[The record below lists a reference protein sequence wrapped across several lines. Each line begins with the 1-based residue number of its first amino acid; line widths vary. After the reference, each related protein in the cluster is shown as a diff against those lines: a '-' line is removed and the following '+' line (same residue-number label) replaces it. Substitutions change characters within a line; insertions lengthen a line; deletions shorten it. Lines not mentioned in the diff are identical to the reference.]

1 MVNNSI
7 GKKIMRKMTIY
18 LGTNDAFVLIE
29 LGKEKFQ
36 TSVKVKTIDEVRWN
50 EQCEM

>member
-1 MVNNSI
+1 MVNNLVE
-7 GKKIMRKMTIY
+7 KIIWKTTICV
-18 LGTNDAFVLIE
+18 GTNDAFVLIE

-36 TSVKVKTIDEVRWN
+36 TSVKVKTTDEVKWN